1 MCLMSPRGAS
11 AVTPH
16 SPHGTWEVTFHER
29 LSALFDLGIGSHSWQ
44 LICRRMPLEAR
55 LPSEAAEGLLATPD
69 GRLLEGLITNLFV
82 VIRACFHKC

>member
-1 MCLMSPRGAS
+1 
-11 AVTPH
+11 
-16 SPHGTWEVTFHER
+16 
-29 LSALFDLGIGSHSWQ
+29 
-44 LICRRMPLEAR
+44 MPLEAR